1 MRIGLDLDDTICG
14 TDIVI
19 RKYVDKYCKE
29 KSLSVNELW
38 DNENIKYDF
47 LNNNLETIYNE
58 AKLKKGVK
66 TSICKL
72 QKKGY
77 KIFIV
82 TARRN
87 KYISID
93 MKQFINNYLIKNGI
107 KVDDIFIDSKD
118 KVSVC
123 KENNIDIILEDN
135 LYNYNLLVKNKVNA
149 ILFDELDI
157 HNDIHN
163 RITKWSDIF
172 NFIK

>member
-77 KIFIV
+77 
-82 TARRN
+82 
-87 KYISID
+87 
-93 MKQFINNYLIKNGI
+93 
-107 KVDDIFIDSKD
+107 
-118 KVSVC
+118 C
-123 KENNIDIILEDN
+123 
-135 LYNYNLLVKNKVNA
+135 
-149 ILFDELDI
+149 
-157 HNDIHN
+157 
-163 RITKWSDIF
+163 
-172 NFIK
+172 